1 MHDVPPG
8 ETSSKADRPT
18 LYLTLMTIVAVV
30 LSGWALHALATVFVP
45 LLTAILLA
53 LAVIPVRDWIRKRV
67 SRRFQWLGIVAA
79 MALILLILAG
89 FVAGVWIAAQQVTER
104 VPSLGR
110 QLVGELQDG
119 GQQGSVPEQTTAE
132 PGDLLDMATDALV
145 AGDAPTGEDRT
156 SRPDAATASAPPGG
170 NDPVR
175 GAAESI
181 GSADQSPAP
190 FLRMVGERSLRLAGG
205 LAEAILSSFL
215 SLVAGVALILFLT
228 LLLLIESGEWRG
240 KIRTIMQPRNEWRLT
255 ESADVIAGKVRDYL
269 GMRAV
274 VGAATALLYALWLW
288 LFGVDLVLVWA
299 LLTFL
304 LNFVPT
310 IGSLIAGL
318 LPVAYA
324 MITQSWGSAL
334 AVGAGLL
341 VIEQVMGNYFDPR
354 LLGRSIALSPLV
366 ILVSLVFWGW
376 VWGIAGTLLAVPVT
390 VAMVVLG
397 AHVPVLRPYALL
409 LTDRTSM
416 RGLDEAT
423 RAK

>member
-1 MHDVPPG
+1 
-8 ETSSKADRPT
+8 
-18 LYLTLMTIVAVV
+18 
-30 LSGWALHALATVFVP
+30 
-45 LLTAILLA
+45 
-53 LAVIPVRDWIRKRV
+53 
-67 SRRFQWLGIVAA
+67 
-79 MALILLILAG
+79 
-89 FVAGVWIAAQQVTER
+89 
-104 VPSLGR
+104 
-110 QLVGELQDG
+110 
-119 GQQGSVPEQTTAE
+119 
-132 PGDLLDMATDALV
+132 
-145 AGDAPTGEDRT
+145 
-156 SRPDAATASAPPGG
+156 
-170 NDPVR
+170 
-175 GAAESI
+175 
-181 GSADQSPAP
+181 
-190 FLRMVGERSLRLAGG
+190 GERSLRLAGG

-334 AVGAGLL
+334 
-341 VIEQVMGNYFDPR
+341 
-354 LLGRSIALSPLV
+354 
-366 ILVSLVFWGW
+366 
-376 VWGIAGTLLAVPVT
+376 
-390 VAMVVLG
+390 
-397 AHVPVLRPYALL
+397 
-409 LTDRTSM
+409 
-416 RGLDEAT
+416 
-423 RAK
+423 